1 MTLESTDE
9 LVKCIETST
18 VVSSE
23 KLANAVKRSGSRSA
37 KDLAV
42 YLIKS
47 GLLSSWQAKF
57 LLTGRHNLR
66 LDNYILTNRI
76 ARDELGDRFEA
87 RHESLDRSVI
97 LQLLPK
103 SVSDDSELREFF
115 VSHVGKIADIDHPNL
130 VDVHNVDEHSG
141 RFYVV
146 NEFLNGV
153 SIVESVL
160 DSRMLVLCTNQ
171 ALSGVAFAQ
180 SHGIL
185 HGQLNEERIWVL
197 NNGNFKIVGAGLAA
211 LQRKL
216 KGGEPPQPAD
226 DFIALAKILKSR
238 FSILPAEDQFE
249 LSWLALLLD
258 DLEANP
264 LGTYEVAIQ
273 KTNEVIA
280 TWSVASM
287 PVQES
292 PASLAS
298 PALQPWES
306 EGSSSSASESSVGR
320 HQAAKSSSVNLP
332 SSLYSTLWYKHPF
345 AVSSIAL
352 GALVLLIGG
361 MWIGGAF
368 RPPGQSTKDQVAKT
382 EVDSKGT
389 SKSSDESRSAGGGTK
404 KFDPESGNVHEALR
418 RAKGDT
424 TETKKEAPVP
434 RMQVSKVNVEPA
446 PVPVTTTSAEVIAIW
461 DNWNDDKGSLDAD
474 NTVAGF
480 SASLSGNAIRDIQS
494 LEGAVDGTFGSLTSP
509 AASATNR
516 RFRMKRTGVFGT
528 DAAAHLARSRTLTA
542 TVTNNSGADSQLSG
556 VFFDLLA
563 TNGSFNSW
571 TVEQDGVVLGIGES
585 IKEDTWTDA
594 DVVFETPVA
603 IANGET
609 VELDVIFSGATH
621 GNSSTRLDNFA
632 ITAGTVATSGG
643 SDSVPEPVSVPKPVP
658 ELASLPQTN
667 PEPEPKAEPSPERV
681 ELFGSFAERIELPN
695 SKSKEPFL
703 IGSLA
708 ETTESLDLQIISS
721 SLCFKG
727 GRGAFALQKVDGESW
742 NVLLKKSSKTDE
754 GNIVGQFKLAGQDL
768 SFTWG
773 PKVGAKSKA
782 NFIRNCL
789 LIVTADQQQKTIG
802 LRQPASIPVFSL
814 TEGNYKQRVTAPVDF
829 PPSTDAIKIE
839 ISKPASWPETFLE
852 TGPMGAL
859 HLFDEEL
866 SELTMYFD
874 SDLPDQNLAVIVKPT
889 VKSKLQFLMT
899 VNARGKETAA
909 VELNSYADAEE
920 LCAELQRA
928 KGVAF
933 GQHQQA
939 VVIKANAP
947 EGTRRNANALAK
959 SAAQN
964 LELVN
969 ENLTIATELRDF
981 LSNSL
986 HGGEFPVT
994 VYYELDGQ
1002 RVIIARTAAAAN

>member
-1 MTLESTDE
+1 M
-9 LVKCIETST
+9 
-18 VVSSE
+18 
-23 KLANAVKRSGSRSA
+23 
-37 KDLAV
+37 
-42 YLIKS
+42 
-47 GLLSSWQAKF
+47 
-57 LLTGRHNLR
+57 
-66 LDNYILTNRI
+66 
-76 ARDELGDRFEA
+76 
-87 RHESLDRSVI
+87 
-97 LQLLPK
+97 
-103 SVSDDSELREFF
+103 
-115 VSHVGKIADIDHPNL
+115 GKIADIDHPNL

-160 DSRMLVLCTNQ
+160 DSRMLVLCANQ
-171 ALSGVAFAQ
+171 TLSAVAFAQ

-185 HGQLNEERIWVL
+185 HGRLNEERIWVL

-216 KGGEPPQPAD
+216 KGGEPPKPAD

-238 FSILPAEDQFE
+238 FSILPAEDQLE
-249 LSWLALLLD
+249 LSWFAMLLD

-264 LGTYEVAIQ
+264 LEAHEVAIQ
-273 KTNEVIA
+273 KTDEVIA
-280 TWSVASM
+280 TWSVPSM
-287 PVQES
+287 PVQQS

-298 PALQPWES
+298 PALQAWES
-306 EGSSSSASESSVGR
+306 EGSSSTVSSASGIDG
-320 HQAAKSSSVNLP
+320 QAAKSSSVNLP
-332 SSLYSTLWYKHPF
+332 SGFYSTLWYKHPF

-352 GALVLLIGG
+352 GALILLLAG

-368 RPPGQSTKDQVAKT
+368 SPTGKPIKDRVAKT
-382 EVDSKGT
+382 KVDSNGT
-389 SKSSDESRSAGGGTK
+389 SKSSNESTRAGGGTK
-404 KFDPESGNVHEALR
+404 KSDPDSDNDHEALR
-418 RAKGDT
+418 RANRD
-424 TETKKEAPVP
+424 TETKKEMPVP
-434 RMQVSKVNVEPA
+434 LMRSDRVNFEPA
-446 PVPVTTTSAEVIAIW
+446 PATTISAEVIATW
-461 DNWNDDKGSLDAD
+461 DNWNDEKGSLDAD

-571 TVEQDGVVLGIGES
+571 TVEQDGAVLGIGES

-643 SDSVPEPVSVPKPVP
+643 SDSLPEPVSVPKPVP

-742 NVLLKKSSKTDE
+742 NILLKKSSKTDE

-789 LIVTADQQQKTIG
+789 LVVTADQQQKTIG
-802 LRQPASIPVFSL
+802 LRRPADIPVFSL
-814 TEGNYKQRVTAPVDF
+814 AEGNYKQRVTAPVDF

-839 ISKPASWPETFLE
+839 LSKPSSWPETFLE
-852 TGPMGAL
+852 AGPMEAL

-866 SELTMYFD
+866 SELAMVFD
-874 SDLPDQNLAVIVKPT
+874 PDLPDQHLAVIVKPT
-889 VKSKLQFLMT
+889 VKSRLQFLMT
-899 VNARGKETAA
+899 VNARGKETEV

-928 KGVAF
+928 KEVAF
-933 GQHQQA
+933 EQHQQA

-947 EGTRRNANALAK
+947 KGSKRDANALAK

-986 HGGEFPVT
+986 HEGEFPIT

>member
-18 VVSSE
+18 IMSNE
-23 KLANAVKRSGSRSA
+23 KLAGAVRKSGSSSA

-47 GLLSSWQAKF
+47 GLLTSWQAKF

-66 LDNYILTNRI
+66 LDNYVLTNRI

-238 FSILPAEDQFE
+238 FSILPTEDQLE
-249 LSWLALLLD
+249 LSWFAQLLD
-258 DLEANP
+258 DLEAGP
-264 LGTYEVAIQ
+264 LKAHEVAIQ
-273 KTNEVIA
+273 KTDEMIA

-287 PVQES
+287 PVQPS
-292 PASLAS
+292 PATLAS
-298 PALQPWES
+298 PALRPWEP
-306 EGSSSSASESSVGR
+306 EDSSSTASSASGIDSQPAG
-320 HQAAKSSSVNLP
+320 SSSVNLP
-332 SSLYSTLWYKHPF
+332 SNRYPTLWYKHPLAF
-345 AVSSIAL
+345 SSAAL
-352 GALVLLIGG
+352 GALVLLLGG
-361 MWIGGAF
+361 LWIGGAF
-368 RPPGQSTKDQVAKT
+368 NSPGKSGKDRVAKT
-382 EVDSKGT
+382 KEVESKGT
-389 SKSSDESRSAGGGTK
+389 SKSSNERKLTRGETK
-404 KFDPESGNVHEALR
+404 KFDPTTDSVHEALR
-418 RAKGDT
+418 RARG
-424 TETKKEAPVP
+424 ET
-434 RMQVSKVNVEPA
+434 
-446 PVPVTTTSAEVIAIW
+446 AEV
-461 DNWNDDKGSLDAD
+461 KEEMPVSLDK
-474 NTVAGF
+474 TV
-480 SASLSGNAIRDIQS
+480 
-494 LEGAVDGTFGSLTSP
+494 
-509 AASATNR
+509 
-516 RFRMKRTGVFGT
+516 
-528 DAAAHLARSRTLTA
+528 
-542 TVTNNSGADSQLSG
+542 
-556 VFFDLLA
+556 
-563 TNGSFNSW
+563 
-571 TVEQDGVVLGIGES
+571 
-585 IKEDTWTDA
+585 
-594 DVVFETPVA
+594 
-603 IANGET
+603 
-609 VELDVIFSGATH
+609 
-621 GNSSTRLDNFA
+621 RLDFEPES
-632 ITAGTVATSGG
+632 T
-643 SDSVPEPVSVPKPVP
+643 PEPQPEAEPKTTPTIQTTP
-658 ELASLPQTN
+658 APQTN
-667 PEPEPKAEPSPERV
+667 PEPEPKVEPEPKAEPSPERV

-703 IGSLA
+703 IGNLA
-708 ETTESLDLQIISS
+708 APTESLDLEIVSS

-727 GRGAFALQKVDGESW
+727 GRGAFALQKVDGETW
-742 NVLLKKSSKTDE
+742 NTLLKKNSKTDE

-773 PKVGAKSKA
+773 PKVSVKSKA

-789 LIVTADQQQKTIG
+789 LVVTADQQQKTIG

-814 TEGNYKQRVTAPVDF
+814 TEGNYKQRVTVPVDF
-829 PPSTDAIKIE
+829 PPSSDAIKIE
-839 ISKPASWPETFLE
+839 ISKPTNWPETFLK
-852 TGPMGAL
+852 TGPMEDL

-866 SELTMYFD
+866 SELAMYFD
-874 SDLPDQNLAVIVKPT
+874 SDPPDQYLAVIVKPT
-889 VKSKLQFLMT
+889 VKSRLQLLIA
-899 VNARGKETAA
+899 VNARGKETEA
-909 VELNSYADAEE
+909 VELNSYVDAEE

-933 GQHQQA
+933 DQHQQA

-947 EGTRRNANALAK
+947 NGTKRDANAFAK

-981 LSNSL
+981 LSNRL